1 MPGTPSLRDNVTVKW
16 GNVLLSSVIRH
27 DVHSELLRVLQAQSV
42 QEGWVLIKLS
52 QDIHTHNKYCDM
64 LLIFSTCNIQA
75 GTAAWE
81 YELHCSGWRHPGA
94 NVFQW
99 LEQDLLETEI

>member
-42 QEGWVLIKLS
+42 QEG
-52 QDIHTHNKYCDM
+52 
-64 LLIFSTCNIQA
+64 
-75 GTAAWE
+75 
-81 YELHCSGWRHPGA
+81 
-94 NVFQW
+94 
-99 LEQDLLETEI
+99 